1 MNSSVK
7 RLAAIAAAVV
17 LGGLAAPAKPN
28 LSGEWKLSTAK
39 SEFGQMPAPS
49 SMVQKMT
56 HDEPSLKV
64 SVKQSS
70 DMGEFAFDAAYTTDG
85 KESTNTM
92 MDNPTKSVVT
102 WDGDTLLIETKGKFG
117 DSEFKMNDKW
127 TVSPDGKVLTINRH
141 FSSSFGEGDQKMVLE
156 KQ

>member
-1 MNSSVK
+1 MNSSAK
-7 RLAAIAAAVV
+7 RLSTVAAALV
-17 LGGLAAPAKPN
+17 LAAFAAQAKPN
-28 LSGEWKLSTAK
+28 FTGEWKLNPSK

-56 HDEPSLKV
+56 HDEPNLKV
-64 SVKQSS
+64 SVKQTS
-70 DMGEFAFDAAYTTDG
+70 DMGEFAFDATYTTDG

-92 MDNPTKSVVT
+92 MDSPSKSVVT

-127 TVSPDGKVLTINRH
+127 TVSADGKVLTINRH
-141 FSSSFGEGDQKMVLE
+141 FTSSFGEGDQKMVLE

>member
-1 MNSSVK
+1 MSCTRLVAVFAILM
-7 RLAAIAAAVV
+7 LAALPA
-17 LGGLAAPAKPN
+17 LAKAN
-28 LSGEWKLSTAK
+28 FSGDWKLNVSK

-56 HDEPSLKV
+56 HDEPNLKV
-64 SVKQSS
+64 SVKQTS
-70 DMGEFAFDAAYTTDG
+70 DMGEFAFDSSYTTDG
-85 KESTNTM
+85 KESTNTI
-92 MDNPTKSVVT
+92 MDNPSKSVVT

-127 TVSPDGKVLTINRH
+127 TASADGKVLTINRH
-141 FSSSFGEGDQKMVLE
+141 FASSFGEGDQKMVLE